1 MQSFNFKC
9 PTEIVF
15 GRGAEKQVAEKIR
28 AYGGSRVF
36 IVYGGGSVMRT
47 GLLPRIESYLTGAG
61 LAFQVLGGVK
71 PNPRLSLAREGVRL
85 AKQFGANFILAV
97 GGGSVI
103 DTTKAI
109 AHGVANPDTD
119 IWDFWTGR
127 AALTKTT
134 PFGSVLTLAA
144 AGSETSDSAVLTN
157 EETGKKQGLNSP
169 LNRAALAFMNPE
181 LTYTAPLRQIKAG
194 ICDIMMHTLE
204 RYFTKVKEPNLF
216 TDLVAESLLK
226 TMMKEARAA
235 VKDTHDYE
243 AMSEIMWCGSVS
255 HSNFTELGRCK
266 DFSCHRLGHELS
278 GRFDVTHGE
287 SLTTLWGHWAKYVY
301 QDDVPRFAHF
311 AEAVFGIADGT
322 EEERALAGID
332 AMVSFFRELGMP
344 TNFTELGIGVQ
355 PKDVIAELAD
365 MLTFGDTKTIGNFHP
380 MDKQTAIEIYERANH

>member
-322 EEERALAGID
+322 EERALAGID
-332 AMVSFFRELGMP
+332 AMVAFFRELGMP

>member
-332 AMVSFFRELGMP
+332 AMVAFFRELGMP

-355 PKDVIAELAD
+355 PKDVIVELAD